1 MSTKTIRTYII
12 NRMLNKFKLKVKKNF
27 QNVKKNFQ
35 IEDVLGGIKTNQSH
49 LKMENSGLNQVMS
62 QNLS

>member
-1 MSTKTIRTYII
+1 
-12 NRMLNKFKLKVKKNF
+12 MLNKFKLKVKKNF